1 MALSLGSPPPGVIR
15 HRMSMEPG
23 LSSPATFRSLPER
36 PSSRL
41 TDEDMSVPGSRVKSN
56 AVRRTSQII
65 YAEDVVRASVRSSR
79 VTANGAGQTE

>member
-36 PSSRL
+36 PSGRL
-41 TDEDMSVPGSRVKSN
+41 TPEDMGVIARPVKPN
-56 AVRRTSQII
+56 AVSS
-65 YAEDVVRASVRSSR
+65 AAGPVR
-79 VTANGAGQTE
+79 

>member
-1 MALSLGSPPPGVIR
+1 VRSYRTISPLPRLTPKPVRRGGLFSVALSLGLPPPDVIR

-41 TDEDMSVPGSRVKSN
+41 TQRAMGWREGGVKWWK
-56 AVRRTSQII
+56 V
-65 YAEDVVRASVRSSR
+65 DW
-79 VTANGAGQTE
+79 